1 MRQSVISITTFILL
15 LFVFGCT
22 EKWEEYYA
30 RPDWLE
36 GPIYQQLE
44 KEGRF
49 TTFMSLLEYMGYDDI
64 LGKTGYFTLFA
75 PNDSAFDVFF
85 KSRNINAVE
94 DLDTALIRDIVQY
107 ALVENGYTP
116 HTLAAY
122 QSSNGWVEGLSFR
135 RLTRSS
141 GKYYKTTFYDND
153 GIRLYSSGGTSSFE
167 GYIKNEGVKYI
178 PYFLD
183 EFFTTTGISPAN
195 YNKYFPE
202 VEYTGFNV
210 ADARVLGDYI
220 VAENGYIYE
229 LDKVLLPL
237 PNLDEYLIEHPE
249 KDRFTEF
256 RKILLMVTDTC
267 PRDYLDVSKDLP
279 VYYKVFEDGIFPDPN
294 IEEYSTSSNVY
305 QTICFTMFAPDNNSL
320 QEFYSNK
327 FLKYYSTLDQL
338 AEDRLDVIIDF
349 VNSHL
354 VVDDI
359 WYTDLP
365 SYESSFGVLL
375 GDNNIIS
382 GRMAS
387 NGIFYGISEVLQT
400 GNYFNSVYGEICL
413 NPEHKNFYMAIKL
426 IKEINSLRNL
436 LTSREIDYTLFLT
449 NDSVFAA
456 GGYFYYDLLSAFY
469 PLSTGEEDVTE
480 TVNLMIVRGD
490 YNNLSGK
497 GFLKTLGGGIIRYD
511 NNVIWGGGNIE
522 NNAPS
527 HILETNNEPINGTVY
542 KVNKNLIPPAKS
554 YLEVLAAPPAGASY
568 SQFNLYLT
576 NSGLISS
583 GAITG
588 VQTRKGITIVV
599 PTDDAVI
606 AAGLPAYTATDSV
619 SKETIKNFL
628 LYHIFQDVKYPEEGT
643 YKTYNVSEV
652 MGKFNVYRE
661 ITTAATTDGFEIT
674 DGTGNKA
681 SVINI
686 EGSCNFALEGACI
699 YQIDKVLNYE

>member
-1 MRQSVISITTFILL
+1 MRQLQNQLMALL
-15 LFVFGCT
+15 LLLIVFSCRDN
-22 EKWEEYYA
+22 WEEYYA
-30 RPDWLE
+30 RPDWLA

-49 TTFMSLLEYMGYDDI
+49 TTFMSLLEYMGYDEI

-85 KSRNINAVE
+85 KSRNISSVE
-94 DLDTALIRDIVQY
+94 ELDTALIRDIVQY

-141 GKYYKTTFYDND
+141 GKYYKTTFYNNN
-153 GIRLYSSGGTSSFE
+153 GIRLYGSAAADSFE

-183 EFFTTTGISPAN
+183 EFFTTTGISSDN

-229 LDKVLLPL
+229 LDKVILPL
-237 PNLDEYLIEHPE
+237 PNLDEYLVEHPE
-249 KDRFTEF
+249 KDRFAEF
-256 RKILLMVTDTC
+256 RKILLMATDTC
-267 PRDYLDVSKDLP
+267 TRDYLDISKDLP
-279 VYYKVFEDGIFPDPN
+279 VYYKIYEDGIYPDPN
-294 IEEYSTSSNVY
+294 VEEYSTSDNIY
-305 QTICFTMFAPDNNSL
+305 QTRCFTMFAPDNSSM

-338 AEDRLDVIIDF
+338 ANDRLDVIIDF

-354 VVDDI
+354 VQDDI
-359 WYTDLP
+359 WYTELP

-382 GRMAS
+382 GKMAS

-413 NPEHKNFYMAIKL
+413 NPEHKNFYMAIKS
-426 IKEINSLRNL
+426 IKEISSLQNL
-436 LTSREIDYTLFLT
+436 LTSKEIDYTIFLT
-449 NDSVFAA
+449 DDSVFVA
-456 GGYFYYDLLSAFY
+456 GGYYYSDIAADFV
-469 PLSTGEEDVTE
+469 PVGTGAEKVAE
-480 TVNLMIVRGD
+480 TVNMMIVRGD
-490 YNNLSGK
+490 YNDLSGK
-497 GFLKTLGGGIIRYD
+497 GFLKTLGGAIIRYD
-511 NNVIWGGGNIE
+511 NKVIWGGGNIE
-522 NNAPS
+522 NNTPCN
-527 HILETNNEPINGTVY
+527 ILETNVEPINGTVY
-542 KVNKNLIPPAKS
+542 KVNKNLVPPAKT

-576 NSGLISS
+576 NSGLISN

-588 VQTRKGITIVV
+588 VQTRKGVTIVV
-599 PTDDAVI
+599 PTDDAVV

-619 SKETIKNFL
+619 SMAKIKNFL
-628 LYHIFQDVKYPEEGT
+628 LYHIFQDVKYPDGGT
-643 YKTYNVSEV
+643 YKTYNVSGV
-652 MGKFNVYRE
+652 MGRFNVYRE
-661 ITTAATTDGFEIT
+661 ITTTATTDGFEIT
-674 DGTGNKA
+674 DGTGNRA
-681 SVINI
+681 AVINTA
-686 EGSCNFALEGACI
+686 GSCNFALEGACI
-699 YQIDKVLNYE
+699 YQIDKVLKYE